1 MATFQTFKE
10 SFPSDPNRKG
20 RLFETFLCDTF
31 FSREPMFKAKFK
43 RVWHFSEWPG
53 RWSGR
58 DIGTDLIAEDT
69 EGKICAIQA
78 KFYEEDSQVTKAHID
93 SFLSDSSRETID
105 YRLLIATTD
114 RIGKNALS
122 AIDGQEKPVF
132 LYTLRNFNSSPIDW
146 PKSIFDHSAVQL
158 PEKKILR
165 DHQAQAVEAITN
177 TGAERGQLIMACGT
191 GKTLTTLRAAE
202 QIGAESVLVLLP
214 SLLLLSKT
222 VADWA
227 QDSVEDFTFLA
238 VCSDASVTSK
248 AEDGADPSATHLGFP
263 VTTDTKEIISF
274 LNGKGRKVI
283 FSTYHSSPKIAEA
296 FTTSRIHPFDLI
308 IADEAHRCAGKV
320 SSEFATVLDDRAIP
334 AKRRLFTT
342 ATPRIFSARTQAA
355 AKAEANTIAS
365 MDNESLFGRVL
376 HHLSFSEAIGR
387 ETPLLSDYRVVVMGV
402 SQKDVATMIQERRLL
417 DPGFGEILD
426 ARTLAAQI
434 GFAKA
439 IKKYNLRRVI
449 SFHNRVAN
457 ARNFSLSFKKL
468 LDSEK
473 TEGFDIGEFDY
484 SFVSG
489 NMPASQR
496 ERELKKLSQT
506 EEGARVLVANARCLS
521 EGIDVPSLDAV
532 AFIEPRRSEVDIV
545 QAVGRAIR
553 KSPDKSVGTIV
564 IPIFIQHDASP
575 DEVLQDSS
583 FKHVW
588 GVVNA
593 LRAHDVS
600 LGDTLDSLRTALGR
614 RQSVDFSQT
623 KIVLDLPLSVPKNFA
638 EALETRLIETCSD
651 SWDEWYGLLIT
662 FSESNGHARVPTKYV
677 TESGAALGSWCDT
690 QRTAFSKGWLRKD
703 RREKL
708 DLLMKKGWV
717 WSLTEAQR
725 QAAVSA
731 IEDFYHEFG
740 HSFVPDRHQDAR
752 GRKVGAIAKS
762 LRQAYRNET
771 LEPNYA
777 TYLESSLEFSWD
789 PDAFRWNKTYAALR
803 RWARTNRKS
812 TPPKKTI
819 VSIRLSKKVSEKM
832 DINLFRNRL
841 VTSHNYWKQWNDER
855 RSNRSVAPRKL
866 TPRQVAAIERIP
878 FWVWDAKEAAWE
890 RNFEALLQF
899 VKREGHCLVP
909 ANKHKERL
917 PDGTEVDLS
926 GWLRKQ
932 RVSFQKGTLSDQR
945 KRKLDFL
952 GIDWSGESAPRK
964 KVYKLSEEEFSIRLQ
979 VLKDFVQL
987 NGHALVPQKEVFNG
1001 YPLGSW
1007 VSRWRQAYRKTASG
1021 RAISAAQIKA
1031 LEESHPTW
1039 TWNAGESSKS

>member
-31 FSREPMFKAKFK
+31 FSREPMFKAKFR

-78 KFYEEDSQVTKAHID
+78 KFYGEDSQVTKAHID

-105 YRLLIATTD
+105 YRLLIVTTD

-146 PKSIFDHSAVQL
+146 PKSIFDHSAVRL

-274 LNGKGRKVI
+274 LNGNGRKVI

-296 FTTSRIHPFDLI
+296 FTTSRIQPFDLI

-355 AKAEANTIAS
+355 AKAEAVTVAS
-365 MDNESLFGRVL
+365 MDDESLFGRVL

-402 SQKDVATMIQERRLL
+402 SQKDVAAMIEARRLL
-417 DPGFGEILD
+417 DPGIGEILD
-426 ARTLAAQI
+426 ARSLATQI

-439 IKKYNLRRVI
+439 IKKYDLRRVI

-468 LDSEK
+468 QGSERNA
-473 TEGFDIGEFDY
+473 EFDIGEFEY

-489 NMPASQR
+489 DMPAYER
-496 ERELKKLSQT
+496 ERELKKLAQT
-506 EEGARVLVANARCLS
+506 EKSARTLVANARCLS
-521 EGIDVPSLDAV
+521 EGVDVPSLDAV

-564 IPIFIQHDASP
+564 IPIFIQPGASP

-593 LRAHDVS
+593 LRAHDAT

-614 RQSVDFSQT
+614 GQSVDFSQT
-623 KIVLDLPLSVPKNFA
+623 KIVLDLPLSMPKNFA

-651 SWDEWYGLLIT
+651 PWDEWYGRLIT
-662 FSESNGHARVPTKYV
+662 FIESNGHARVPSKYK
-677 TESGAALGSWCDT
+677 TEDGAALGIWCDT
-690 QRTAFSKGWLRKD
+690 QRTAFSNGRLRKD
-703 RREKL
+703 RQEEL
-708 DLLMKKGWV
+708 DRLQEEGWV
-717 WSLTEAQR
+717 WSLTEARR

-740 HSFVPDRHQDAR
+740 HSFVPDRYKDTL

-762 LRQAYRNET
+762 LRQAFRNQT
-771 LEPNYA
+771 LEPNWA
-777 TYLESSLEFSWD
+777 TYLESRLEFCWD
-789 PDAFRWNKTYAALR
+789 PDSFRWNKGYAALR

-812 TPPKKTI
+812 IPPKKTI
-819 VSIRLSKKVSEKM
+819 VSIKLSRSVSEDL
-832 DINLFRNRL
+832 DINLFHGRII
-841 VTSHNYWKQWNDER
+841 TSYNYWNRGSDER
-855 RSNRSVAPRKL
+855 RSSRGVAPRKL
-866 TPRQVAAIERIP
+866 TQRQEAAIERIP
-878 FWVWDAKEAAWE
+878 FWVWDAREAAWE
-890 RNFEALLQF
+890 KSHEALLQF
-899 VKREGHCLVP
+899 VRREGSCLVP

-932 RVSFQKGTLSDQR
+932 RISFQKGTLSDQR
-945 KRKLDFL
+945 TRKLDFL
-952 GIDWSGESAPRK
+952 GMDWSGESAPRK
-964 KVYKLSEEEFSIRLQ
+964 KAYKLTEEEFLTRLE
-979 VLKDFVQL
+979 VLKNFVRV
-987 NGHALVPQKEVFNG
+987 NGHALVPQKEMFDG

-1007 VSRWRQAYRKTASG
+1007 VSRWRQAYRKTSSG
-1021 RAISAAQIKA
+1021 RAISASQIKA

-1039 TWNAGESSKS
+1039 TWNADQSPKS